1 MLENSTVL
9 ITGANGGIGSK
20 IVQDFMKCN
29 VKLILIFNK
38 QRNIIDE
45 IISKCGNNSNI
56 KVIQIDLSKS
66 EEIDNKLDE
75 IIQNENVDIFI
86 HSVTPEI
93 IHKKIEECNWED
105 FQNHIDIQTKSFYKI
120 TQKIIP
126 KMKQMK
132 KGKII
137 TILSSYVVGRPPS
150 MISPYIVAKYS
161 QLGLVKTFAVE
172 LGKYGITTNAISP
185 SMTETVLIDKLP
197 KKLKEF
203 EVMDNP
209 SKRLGNTSDIV
220 SLVTFL
226 CSDEANYMNGQNFL
240 LTGGKTM
247 H

>member
-1 MLENSTVL
+1 M
-9 ITGANGGIGSK
+9 
-20 IVQDFMKCN
+20 
-29 VKLILIFNK
+29 
-38 QRNIIDE
+38 
-45 IISKCGNNSNI
+45 
-56 KVIQIDLSKS
+56 SKS

-75 IIQNENVDIFI
+75 IVQNENVDIFI

-93 IHKKIEECNWED
+93 INKKIEECTWED

-209 SKRLGNTSDIV
+209 SKRLGNTFRCCIISNF
-220 SLVTFL
+220 SLFR
-226 CSDEANYMNGQNFL
+226 
-240 LTGGKTM
+240 
-247 H
+247 